1 MMSQSRKFLAVL
13 VAGTFITGG
22 GVAMAETLQDAVKFM
37 LQSNPDIRAQSY
49 NRMAR
54 DKEVRQAKAGYLPT
68 IDVSVAAG
76 IDRQHEPS
84 FDTGWPATTTLSV
97 RQNVFRFFGT
107 QSEVERQEA
116 RVRSQA
122 YLLHSTA
129 ENRALLTTKTYLDV
143 LRNKELLEL
152 AQENLTNHRRI
163 LDQVKLRS
171 ESGVDRRAD
180 FDQVMGRA
188 ALAQSNVV
196 AAQTNLLDSA
206 TDYQAVVGHLPG
218 ELVKPE
224 TVGSLLP
231 ESEEEA
237 EQTAIKSNP
246 TLKSAK
252 ADLDARYAQHKAAKS
267 QLYPTLDVAIDY
279 KWKKDVDVAG
289 RREDFLAMAT
299 ISFNIFN
306 GGWNRARLGQT
317 SYEIHEADEI
327 SANTKRQTIQSIRLS
342 WQANKSAAERLVFLG
357 DYVKASGLT
366 ADAFSA
372 QWNIGRR
379 SMFDLLDT
387 QAEHINAKASLV
399 NAMYDKMYAEYRLLN
414 GMSQL
419 IPYLGLQ
426 LPDQSLV
433 IKQ

>member
-1 MMSQSRKFLAVL
+1 
-13 VAGTFITGG
+13 
-22 GVAMAETLQDAVKFM
+22 
-37 LQSNPDIRAQSY
+37 
-49 NRMAR
+49 
-54 DKEVRQAKAGYLPT
+54 
-68 IDVSVAAG
+68 
-76 IDRQHEPS
+76 
-84 FDTGWPATTTLSV
+84 
-97 RQNVFRFFGT
+97 
-107 QSEVERQEA
+107 
-116 RVRSQA
+116 
-122 YLLHSTA
+122 
-129 ENRALLTTKTYLDV
+129 
-143 LRNKELLEL
+143 
-152 AQENLTNHRRI
+152 
-163 LDQVKLRS
+163 
-171 ESGVDRRAD
+171 
-180 FDQVMGRA
+180 MGRA

-224 TVGSLLP
+224 PVGSLLP
-231 ESEEEA
+231 KSEEEA

-246 TLKSAK
+246 TLKSSK
-252 ADLDARYAQHKAAKS
+252 ADLEARQAQHEAAKS
-267 QLYPTLDVAIDY
+267 QLYPTLDVALDY
-279 KWKKDVDVAG
+279 KWKKDVDISG

-306 GGWNRARLGQT
+306 GGWNKARLGQT
-317 SYEIHEADEI
+317 SYEIHEAEEI
-327 SANTKRQTIQSIRLS
+327 SSNTKRQTIQSIRLA
-342 WQANKSAAERLVFLG
+342 WEANKAAAERLVFLG

-399 NAMYDKMYAEYRLLN
+399 NAKYDKMYSEYRLLN

-433 IKQ
+433 LKQ

>member
-1 MMSQSRKFLAVL
+1 MTQSRKFLAVL
-13 VAGTFITGG
+13 AVGLFISGG
-22 GVAMAETLQDAVKFM
+22 GVSEAETLQEAVKFM
-37 LQSNPDIRAQSY
+37 LQSNPDVRSQSY

-84 FDTGWPATTTLSV
+84 FNTSWPATTTLSV

-122 YLLHSTA
+122 YLLHGTA
-129 ENRALLTTKTYLDV
+129 ENKALLTTKTYLDV
-143 LRNKELLEL
+143 LRNKELLDL

-196 AAQTNLLDSA
+196 AAQTNLSDSA

-218 ELVKPE
+218 DLAKPDPVS
-224 TVGSLLP
+224 TLLP
-231 ESEEEA
+231 TTQEEA
-237 EQTAIKSNP
+237 EQAAIKSNP
-246 TLKSAK
+246 ALKSAK
-252 ADLDARYAQHKAAKS
+252 ADLDARYAQHEAAKS
-267 QLYPTLDVAIDY
+267 QLYPTLDVALDY
-279 KWKKDVDVAG
+279 KWKKDVDVSG

-306 GGWNRARLGQT
+306 GGWNKARLGQT
-317 SYEIHEADEI
+317 SLEINEAEEI

-342 WQANKSAAERLVFLG
+342 FEANRAAAERIVFLA
-357 DYVKASGLT
+357 DYVKASGQT

-399 NAMYDKMYAEYRLLN
+399 NAKYDKMYSEYRLLN
-414 GMSQL
+414 GISQL
-419 IPYLGLQ
+419 IPFLGLQ
-426 LPDQSLV
+426 LPEQSLV
-433 IKQ
+433 AQQ